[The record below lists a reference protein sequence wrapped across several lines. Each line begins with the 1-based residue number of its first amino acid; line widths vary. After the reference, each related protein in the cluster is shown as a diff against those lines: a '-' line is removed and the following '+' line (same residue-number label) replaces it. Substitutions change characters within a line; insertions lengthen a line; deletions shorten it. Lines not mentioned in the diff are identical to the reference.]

1 MSAAHVPSRTAMGVR
16 AVVLLALAA
25 FFPTVLVR
33 NGSDNAYIF
42 FPLVSMALVILS
54 LPFAIAGLLPE
65 RAARGIVA
73 RAGIILVWSVGG
85 FCCVVLL
92 LSIIPAVTHSYTG
105 SVLMSHLVG
114 LALLLPVVLGI
125 GWRLRR

>member
-1 MSAAHVPSRTAMGVR
+1 MR

-33 NGSDNAYIF
+33 NWSDNAYIF
-42 FPLVSMALVILS
+42 FPLVGMALVFLS
-54 LPFAIAGLLPE
+54 LPFVIAVLLPKP
-65 RAARGIVA
+65 AARGIVA
-73 RAGIILVWSVGG
+73 RTGVVLVRSVGG

-92 LSIIPAVTHSYTG
+92 LSIIPAATHYYTLT
-105 SVLMSHLVG
+105 VLISHLVG

-125 GWRLRR
+125 GWRLRQ